1 VTNSGDNDETGISV
15 NVTLGGTSLTGQL
28 QALSAGETGTV
39 KIPLTSK
46 PATGTDTTLQVV
58 VQPVPGEQITTNNQ
72 STYTVI
78 FGP

>member
-1 VTNSGDNDETGISV
+1 MKSSRTG
-15 NVTLGGTSLTGQL
+15 SLTGQL
-28 QALSAGETGTV
+28 QALSAGETGIV

-46 PATGTDTTLQVV
+46 PASGTDTTLQVV

>member
-1 VTNSGDNDETGISV
+1 
-15 NVTLGGTSLTGQL
+15 
-28 QALSAGETGTV
+28 
-39 KIPLTSK
+39 
-46 PATGTDTTLQVV
+46 V